1 MLVNKKDTFV
11 KTRAHMRGSF
21 FICFLLIGLAVN
33 AQTVLTIEKKTYT
46 NSDDTWFGVIVPRTA
61 PITFTFRNNSVTSVN
76 RFGYLIEAGD
86 EVPNNNSNNL
96 DGETISGNVLTWN
109 GTPTIGIIPHG
120 IFTGYNINVKI
131 KYNYLNR
138 VPMAIVRKSNGMTD
152 VSGSVAYNIIKDPG
166 IGVVVKGMNGVR
178 IYNNTFYNSLTA
190 EQTNRAL
197 IDLYENPSVT
207 PPGSSTGTKIYNN
220 IFYTKNSIKNISVSA
235 AGLTGLECDYNI
247 YYCEAGTPIFSVDG
261 SQKTFAQWQAMG
273 FDQHSV
279 VVNPKFKDLISFV
292 PSVRL
297 DYGTDLG
304 LSFKDGLSVNA
315 KWGTTDPETAVQNG
329 KWQVG
334 AVIYAAPVVEPAPI
348 PLFTGS
354 TIENAA
360 PSRLEMNYNLALG
373 NIIPSASAFS
383 VKVNAVTRSVSS
395 IVISGTKVLLALASP
410 VVYGDVVTVAYTK
423 PASNPLQTPVGGQAI
438 SLAAQPVTNNCS
450 QPANRPPIVIISS
463 PSKSTAFI
471 APAAVTIDAAAS
483 DPDGAISKVEFFN
496 GTIKLGERTATPYSY
511 SWKEVAK
518 GTYSITAV
526 ATDNSNAKTV
536 SAPVTVVVEKAAAAV
551 NQLPTISI
559 SVPGNISSFV
569 APATITISAN
579 ASDSDGTVNKVEYFN
594 GNIKIGES
602 FSTPYQVAFKCTTA
616 GEYNIKAVATD
627 NLNAVS
633 SSTVLKLFL
642 TVQKAYPDLIKLFPN
657 PNLGLFSI
665 DLSDSIPDKDLTI
678 TITNLTGKAVY
689 RDMFSEGE
697 NTRQFDLAHFA
708 SGHYILMV
716 TTGNR
721 IVTTKKFIKN

>member
-1 MLVNKKDTFV
+1 
-11 KTRAHMRGSF
+11 MRGSF

-86 EVPNNNSNNL
+86 EVPNTNSNNL

-197 IDLYENPSVT
+197 IDIYENPSVT

-247 YYCEAGTPIFSVDG
+247 YFCEAGTPIFSVDG

-273 FDQHSV
+273 LDQHSV
-279 VVNPKFKDLISFV
+279 VVNPKFKDLINFV
-292 PSVRL
+292 PAVRL

-315 KWGTTDPETAVQNG
+315 KWGTTDPETTAQNG

-334 AVIYAAPVVEPAPI
+334 AIVYAATLVV
-348 PLFTGS
+348 
-354 TIENAA
+354 
-360 PSRLEMNYNLALG
+360 
-373 NIIPSASAFS
+373 
-383 VKVNAVTRSVSS
+383 
-395 IVISGTKVLLALASP
+395 
-410 VVYGDVVTVAYTK
+410 
-423 PASNPLQTPVGGQAI
+423 
-438 SLAAQPVTNNCS
+438 
-450 QPANRPPIVIISS
+450 NRPPTITISS
-463 PSKSTAFI
+463 PVKSTAFLS
-471 APAAVTIDAAAS
+471 PATITIDAAAS
-483 DPDGAISKVEFFN
+483 DPDGAISRVEFFN
-496 GTIKLGERTATPYSY
+496 GTIKLGERTAAPYSY
-511 SWKEVAK
+511 SWKDVAE

-602 FSTPYQVAFKCTTA
+602 FSPPYQVAFKCTSA
-616 GEYNIKAVATD
+616 GEYNISAIATD
-627 NLNAVS
+627 NLNAIS
-633 SSTVLKLFL
+633 SSTVLKLLL
-642 TVQKAYPDLIKLFPN
+642 TVPKAYPNLIKLFPN
-657 PNLGLFSI
+657 PNLGMFSI

-678 TITNLTGKAVY
+678 TITNLTGQAVY
-689 RDMFSEGE
+689 RDMLSEGE
-697 NTRQFDLAHFA
+697 TTRQFDLAHFA
-708 SGHYILMV
+708 SGHYILIV